1 MKRRQVFRAQASK
14 SQSSSSVRRFTNSGP
29 VLPFNPASIP
39 GCQLWL
45 DAADTSSV
53 ALNSSANVLAWI
65 DKSGNGNHMN
75 TIAGSSSTYWSG
87 TPAYPTIGTSI
98 NGLQTVKFVAQSGLK
113 QATTLD
119 GVKNL
124 FWVGRIAAPDGSGSA
139 PNYFLLGHDSVY
151 DWSANQYGD
160 KFLYPPIVPSGI
172 NNASASLF
180 TSDSNAVTNTA
191 FQNVYLPSAP
201 NVSLLSVS
209 GITGTTRYQGICYD
223 RDIHIGWCG
232 DLAEVIIFNSALTT
246 IQRQKVEGYLA
257 NKWGLQTSLPSN
269 HPHKTAAPTYEEPV
283 FVPTLISGNKIW
295 FDAFDASY
303 TTSGTTVT
311 AWTNKTGNS
320 NASTGIGTVNINQA
334 TLNGKSSVRFP
345 VGTNYLTVGA
355 QTYST
360 SYRNVFF
367 VVTVGAIGSKYF
379 YLNCDDV
386 ICGQCYSWDSDIEI
400 NRAGS
405 NGLVTNNP
413 SGFFSSTNVVSICTS
428 SGGNTG
434 IWVNG
439 VSQTLAVNNVGTGSF
454 WSTGTT
460 SVAIRLGG
468 EAGTTTGTLDMYEL
482 LQYDGSLTP
491 SQRRRV
497 EGYLAQKWGLHSS
510 LPANHPYKTIA
521 PTGIPRSITIQS
533 LSAFFSDVN
542 IQSLS
547 IPSNA
552 ALNLGT
558 NNHTIE
564 FWFYQTS
571 RGQYDTI
578 FTYGSSPPEWTS
590 RSNYFI
596 NIGTTQ
602 FSAFIGDGSGG
613 FLAVDGG
620 ALITLNTWHH
630 FALVRNGSMF
640 TLYING
646 ASRGT
651 LTSSIS
657 IGPQI
662 GSMTFGTWGLNG
674 ADRFRGYITNFRVVN
689 GTAVYTSNF
698 TPPTSPLTAI
708 PNTQVLIQGLVD
720 RSPNAFTVTSTGS
733 VTLSTSVSPFV

>member
-1 MKRRQVFRAQASK
+1 
-14 SQSSSSVRRFTNSGP
+14 
-29 VLPFNPASIP
+29 L
-39 GCQLWL
+39 
-45 DAADTSSV
+45 
-53 ALNSSANVLAWI
+53 
-65 DKSGNGNHMN
+65 H
-75 TIAGSSSTYWSG
+75 
-87 TPAYPTIGTSI
+87 I
-98 NGLQTVKFVAQSGLK
+98 NGDYKHT
-113 QATTLD
+113 
-119 GVKNL
+119 
-124 FWVGRIAAPDGSGSA
+124 
-139 PNYFLLGHDSVY
+139 
-151 DWSANQYGD
+151 
-160 KFLYPPIVPSGI
+160 
-172 NNASASLF
+172 
-180 TSDSNAVTNTA
+180 
-191 FQNVYLPSAP
+191 
-201 NVSLLSVS
+201 
-209 GITGTTRYQGICYD
+209 
-223 RDIHIGWCG
+223 
-232 DLAEVIIFNSALTT
+232 
-246 IQRQKVEGYLA
+246 
-257 NKWGLQTSLPSN
+257 LPSN
-269 HPHKTAAPTYEEPV
+269 HPHKTIAPTYEEPV
-283 FVPTLISGNKIW
+283 FVPTLISGNQLWLDGSDPAGTGTAPANGATVSTWVDK
-295 FDAFDASY
+295 
-303 TTSGTTVT
+303 SG
-311 AWTNKTGNS
+311 NG
-320 NASTGIGTVNINQA
+320 
-334 TLNGKSSVRFP
+334 LNG
-345 VGTNYLTVGA
+345 T
-355 QTYST
+355 
-360 SYRNVFF
+360 
-367 VVTVGAIGSKYF
+367 
-379 YLNCDDV
+379 
-386 ICGQCYSWDSDIEI
+386 
-400 NRAGS
+400 
-405 NGLVTNNP
+405 
-413 SGFFSSTNVVSICTS
+413 
-428 SGGNTG
+428 
-434 IWVNG
+434 
-439 VSQTLAVNNVGTGSF
+439 
-454 WSTGTT
+454 STGTT
-460 SVAIRLGG
+460 PLFASGGGITFSAGAYNTSYSSSLTNESLFVVSRYTRTSGTLSLVGQTGDGARLLSLGAGASTAQLQSSVYNVALGALSSSTTVPINTIGLGG
-468 EAGTTTGTLDMYEL
+468 LITTNSTMDIFYNGTSVGTPTAVTITSGRTSIIGGASTGGSINTSQYFGGIIHEVIGFTGQLTT
-482 LQYDGSLTP
+482 

-497 EGYLAQKWGLHSS
+497 EGYLAQKWGSQSS
-510 LPANHPYKTIA
+510 LPANHPFKTIA

-674 ADRFRGYITNFRVVN
+674 ADRFRGYVSNFRVVN